1 MALHGIVLYG
11 GLRSVAWCSMLWRGI
26 LVYGMVMCDVMLNII
41 LWYSMVEC
49 DTVYSIV

>member
-11 GLRSVAWCSMLWRGI
+11 GLWSVAWCSMLWRGM
-26 LVYGMVMCDVMLNII
+26 VYGMVMYLNII